1 MDPNVKLDDAALD
14 AALQAAVVGLG
25 ELGRDHVVAAAVAEI
40 TRTTFGPGGRK
51 EGPLHDAVRVVTR
64 RVALT
69 LIEDKLRA
77 DQEFLDFVESVY
89 LHGLRKFMAQDKDKL
104 AEAVAT
110 RMSDALIGPAGDAP
124 GGGR

>member
-14 AALQAAVVGLG
+14 AALHAAVRGLG
-25 ELGRDHVVAAAVAEI
+25 ELGRDHIVAEAVAEI

-51 EGPLHDAVRVVTR
+51 EGALHDAVRVVTR

-69 LIEDKLRA
+69 VIEDKLRT

-89 LHGLRKFMAQDKDKL
+89 LHGLKKFMSQDKDKL
-104 AEAVAT
+104 AEAVAA
-110 RMSDALIGPAGDAP
+110 RMSDALLGSAP
-124 GGGR
+124 